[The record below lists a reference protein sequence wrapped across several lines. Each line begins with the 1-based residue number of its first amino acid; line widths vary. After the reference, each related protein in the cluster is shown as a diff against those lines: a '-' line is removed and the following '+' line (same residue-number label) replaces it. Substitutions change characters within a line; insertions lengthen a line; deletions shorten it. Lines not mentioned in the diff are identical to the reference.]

1 MKLSVASL
9 LFAVVPAVALQVG
22 VLRSPV
28 SVASRS
34 LGPRMELEAA
44 STSEVAQAAPLS
56 EQQLWK
62 PDGLLSRDVVVLP
75 HVANLLSANPAL
87 GDILRRAEFWSNETA
102 TLLEVLN
109 VLGRWQ
115 TADQI
120 KERSLFTPEDM
131 NPREENIFQS
141 ATKRRYEMAQRL
153 GSCERMGLIQNAKGL
168 PFTDEKLAASV
179 RARHTP
185 LPSRPT
191 ALTAIP
197 SHGVPCLAV
206 PSCPTPIQSYPT
218 PPRRHPIQSHPNQP
232 QPAISAHSHSEAPP
246 IPLQVPPI
254 PLRVPPVSS

>member
-1 MKLSVASL
+1 
-9 LFAVVPAVALQVG
+9 
-22 VLRSPV
+22 
-28 SVASRS
+28 
-34 LGPRMELEAA
+34 MELEAA

-179 RARHTP
+179 GLTVDDFTEIPVTDAACNVVYDALAESRSGLIPYDVTDKRRASWIKEDGSFDVTLFKIGTIKSTFVVTCSWFMFGKGNFVWILLIARGLADAAP
-185 LPSRPT
+185 DKFSFLNPASPEGK
-191 ALTAIP
+191 ALWKAFAI
-197 SHGVPCLAV
+197 L
-206 PSCPTPIQSYPT
+206 
-218 PPRRHPIQSHPNQP
+218 
-232 QPAISAHSHSEAPP
+232 
-246 IPLQVPPI
+246 
-254 PLRVPPVSS
+254 